1 MVISILFFILISLI
15 FILLYNIKK
24 MKNDYYVIN
33 NKYKLINKRYDI
45 LSNVVIQALH
55 LMKQDTSV
63 DTIKDLFSKLNTKL
77 DNLNLDNLDK

>member
-1 MVISILFFILISLI
+1 
-15 FILLYNIKK
+15 